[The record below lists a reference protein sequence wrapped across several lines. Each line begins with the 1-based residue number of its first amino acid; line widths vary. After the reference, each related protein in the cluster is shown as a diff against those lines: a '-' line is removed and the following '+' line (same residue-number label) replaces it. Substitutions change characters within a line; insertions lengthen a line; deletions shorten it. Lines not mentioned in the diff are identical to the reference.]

1 MAFQDRPYQDA
12 AIAADITEYD
22 KGIRRMMNV
31 MATGTG
37 KTIVFSRL
45 YEELKSRLP
54 GQMMVVAHTEE
65 LVKQN
70 AKKMQEV
77 NPTVKV
83 GIEMAGEY
91 ADVNADII
99 SASVATVGRANT
111 ERVKRFN
118 WDRIDKIVIDEAHH
132 SVTDAYGR
140 VFELAGSLRT
150 DTDKFLLGTT
160 ATTQRPDGKAL
171 SDIYE
176 RIAFVYSLR
185 EAIKEKWLVPVR
197 GFRVTTHASL
207 DAVESYNGD
216 FSVSKLSAAVDTD
229 ARNRQVV
236 DSWKS
241 LAADRKTVVFCA
253 DVEHA
258 KHLAREFQNA
268 GVSAAAIWGDDPER
282 EEKLRRHQNGEFQ
295 VLCNCAVL
303 VEGYD
308 DPSISCVVLARPT
321 KSPVLF
327 AQMVG
332 RGTRLASGKTDL
344 VVIDVVDSTISNS
357 LVTLP
362 TLMGLSNILDVQG
375 RDIVEVVEEIEKVQE
390 EHPSINLSTLD
401 DISKLSSIVDS
412 IDMFEV
418 RFPKEVEAN
427 SDFIWFKAADGG
439 YRINIPKDGPEK
451 AGYLRIQENMLG
463 QWAITGQIKEIDLA
477 ATRPTME
484 EAFRASDEQIR
495 KRLGKMR
502 LSYLLR
508 EATWHS
514 KPVTRGQRT
523 MLERL
528 FPWKQFPYEQMTSGT
543 ASKIIN
549 ERLNRKS
556 AKSS

>member
-1 MAFQDRPYQDA
+1 MSQDRPYQEQ
-12 AIAADITEYD
+12 AIEADITEYD
-22 KGIRRMMNV
+22 KGVRRMMNV

-37 KTIVFSRL
+37 KTHVFSRL
-45 YEELKSRLP
+45 YEALKSRLP

-70 AKKMQEV
+70 AKRIAEL
-77 NPTVKV
+77 NPGAKV
-83 GIEMAGEY
+83 GTEMAGAY
-91 ADVNADII
+91 CDPNSDII
-99 SASVATVGRANT
+99 SASVATVGRAGT

-118 WDRIDKIVIDEAHH
+118 WDRIDKVVVDEAHH

-140 VFELAGSLRT
+140 VFELAGVMRT
-150 DTDKFLLGTT
+150 GTDKFLLGTT
-160 ATTQRPDGKAL
+160 ATTERPDGKAL

-176 RIAFVYSLR
+176 RVAFVYSLR
-185 EAIKEKWLVPVR
+185 QAITDKWLVPIR
-197 GFRVTTHASL
+197 GYRVTTTSKL
-207 DAVESYNGD
+207 DEVESYNGD
-216 FSVSKLSAAVDTD
+216 FSLSKLSAAVDTD

-236 DSWKS
+236 DSWKQ
-241 LAADRKTVVFCA
+241 LALGRKTVVFA
-253 DVEHA
+253 VDVDHA
-258 KHLAREFQNA
+258 KRLANRFNES
-268 GVSAAAIWGDDPER
+268 GVPAAAIWGDDPER
-282 EEKLRRHQNGEFQ
+282 ESKLERHRNGEFQ
-295 VLCNCAVL
+295 VIVNCAVL

-308 DPSISCVVLARPT
+308 DPSISCVLLARPT
-321 KSPVLF
+321 KSPILF

-332 RGTRLASGKTDL
+332 RGTRLAHGKSDL
-344 VVIDVVDSTISNS
+344 VVIDIVDSTIGNS

-362 TLMGLSNILDVQG
+362 TLMGLSNILDVKG
-375 RDIVEVVEEIEKVQE
+375 RDILGVVEEMEAVQLL
-390 EHPSINLSTLD
+390 HPSLDLTKLD
-401 DISKLSSIVDS
+401 DIETLQSVVSS

-418 RFPKEVEAN
+418 RFPAEVESN
-427 SDFIWFKAADGG
+427 SDFIWFKAANGG

-451 AGYLRIQENMLG
+451 SGFLRIQENLLG
-463 QWAITGQIKEIDLA
+463 QWAITGQIKEVDLA

-514 KPVTRGQRT
+514 KPVTSGQKK

-528 FPWKQFPYEQMTSGT
+528 FPWKTFPYPQMTSGM

-549 ERLNRKS
+549 ERLNKS
-556 AKSS
+556 KGA